1 MTIQEDFS
9 EVAKETWLE
18 YSQKLKNNWIED
30 LYHSANSVWVIR
42 VTSELFNGTLQDIR
56 IRACKQA
63 LVCFGPKFDT
73 SVLLQSVNPNILKAN
88 RIAMISITEDKLC
101 IALGTE
107 TETEMWISFKD
118 YEVLSLVI

>member
-18 YSQKLKNNWIED
+18 YGQKLKNNWIED
-30 LYHSANSVWVIR
+30 FYHSSNNVWVIR
-42 VTSELFNGTLQDIR
+42 ATSELFNGTLQDIR
-56 IRACKQA
+56 IRACKKA
-63 LVCFGPKFDT
+63 LVSFGPKFET
-73 SVLLQSVNPNILKAN
+73 SVKLQSVSPNLLKAN
-88 RIAMISITEDKLC
+88 RITMIQIMEDRLC

-107 TETEMWISFKD
+107 LETELFICFTD